1 MLLKRLKAE
10 LDPEHRWNKAEYA
23 FSKYF
28 SDLTFGTRNPVPLR
42 ALALRVGGQGARS
55 RRRRT

>member
-28 SDLTFGTRNPVPLR
+28 SDLTFGTRNPVPLG

-55 RRRRT
+55 